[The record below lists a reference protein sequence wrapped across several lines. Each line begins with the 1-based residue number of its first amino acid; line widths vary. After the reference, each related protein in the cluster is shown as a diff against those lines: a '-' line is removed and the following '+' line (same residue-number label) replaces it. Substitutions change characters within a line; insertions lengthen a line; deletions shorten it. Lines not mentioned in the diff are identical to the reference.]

1 MMRMSA
7 KKMANGT
14 PSIVALR
21 YLLEVVEAGSFSHAA
36 ARLRLT
42 PSTLSRRVAEV
53 EDQLGLTLLE
63 RARSGIRITS
73 GGRGVIKQ
81 IRRML
86 GELDAVE
93 KAARFDGVG
102 NSAEIR
108 IGVRMPPIAG
118 LLLNLFTNWRQ
129 QHPDI
134 ALKLFELNDH
144 ELRHT
149 LAERSLD
156 AAFVTKHT
164 LWPGATGIPIY
175 REAITAA
182 LPQNHPLIVHES
194 LEWAQLRSETL
205 LTQGWND
212 SQTAREFFA
221 SLLGSGV
228 EFVSHS
234 VSKQSILALVAAGY
248 GITLAT
254 ESQSLVSSPGIVF
267 RPIAES
273 NAWVEVNLVWPPESE
288 DAAVGLFIAFMR
300 DRSSVQR
307 V

>member
-1 MMRMSA
+1 M
-7 KKMANGT
+7 
-14 PSIVALR
+14 
-21 YLLEVVEAGSFSHAA
+21 
-36 ARLRLT
+36 
-42 PSTLSRRVAEV
+42 SRRVSEV

-63 RARSGIRITS
+63 RARTGIRVTS

-86 GELDAVE
+86 EELSAVE
-93 KAARFDGVG
+93 KAARFDGAG

-108 IGVRMPPIAG
+108 IGVRMPPIAS
-118 LLLNLFTNWRQ
+118 LLLDMFSDWRQ
-129 QHPDI
+129 GHPNI

-149 LAERSLD
+149 LAERRLD

-164 LWPGATGIPIY
+164 LWPGATGVPVY
-175 REAITAA
+175 REAIVAA
-182 LPQNHPLIVHES
+182 LPLSHPLVAYEA
-194 LEWAQLRSETL
+194 LGWPQLRSETL

-228 EFVSHS
+228 EFVSHAA
-234 VSKQSILALVAAGY
+234 SKQSILALVAAGY
-248 GITLAT
+248 GVTLAT
-254 ESQSLVSSPGIVF
+254 ESQSLISSPGIVF
-267 RPIAES
+267 RPIAEP
-273 NAWVEVNLVWPPESE
+273 NAWVDVSLVWSPESE

-300 DRSSVQR
+300 DRSSLR
-307 V
+307 RL